1 MNEKPKKYQNKY
13 IFEYLRNIL
22 TTKSMKIFETHI
34 NDEEN
39 FKSIPTVVIMRY
51 LSMCPDEKVR
61 NIILKNQIFLERL
74 DKISHKEFY
83 LWCINNVPKQN
94 NSFIKYIK

>member
-1 MNEKPKKYQNKY
+1 MEEKPKKYQNKY

-22 TTKSMKIFETHI
+22 TTKSMKIFETHV
-34 NDEEN
+34 NDVEN

-61 NIILKNQIFLERL
+61 NIIFKNQILLERL
-74 DKISHKEFY
+74 DKISHKQFY
-83 LWCINNVPKQN
+83 LWCIKNIPKQN
-94 NSFIKYIK
+94 NSFIKYLK